1 MKKRFIAVIMSLVM
15 CASLV
20 LPVGYADVKADVK
33 SAEILD
39 TDVSE
44 ASDGCTLL
52 GVYGTYYSQAMEALD
67 KLNEIRKEACEEGDV
82 PDPRNPERMLTAD
95 DYVPLKWS
103 GDLESV
109 AKIRAVEAGIAYA
122 FMDSGHNRL
131 NDKNTFSISYN
142 GISGSAEDLAYNDTT
157 DMGEGIMQFYMEKQY
172 WVKENPTGEETGHYT
187 SIINPKYKYVGCG
200 DFYSKVGRFSNT
212 LATELSEKEGLDE
225 SMLRAK
231 KDVMQKIEVADQY
244 IKENTI
250 EGDSEIN
257 TDATANYTVR
267 VKIQRNN
274 AVRSLWALGI
284 DSFSSSDTSIATVTD
299 DGVVTAIKN
308 GTVTITAKSGDKV
321 VATKDIT
328 VKCTHNKK
336 IKNYTPA
343 TCQTEG
349 KKTYYCDKCD
359 YTEEKNIPK
368 KAHDYV
374 YGDVESD
381 GKRTGVC
388 SVCGDSVHITPP
400 SSFNVKWNNE
410 SHTERGYSETL
421 PMDLKSGSKIY
432 CWPESVLDDSTYNDV
447 VIETANSNIVSVP
460 EEMTVNSSVNRLEI
474 KKDGVCGIKIYPK
487 YNSRIA
493 KNYIF
498 RIGEKGSLN
507 IADADVT
514 LSQSQYT
521 YNGGECKP
529 DVTVTVDGD
538 TVLEKDVDYTIS
550 YENNKTAG
558 IAKAVI
564 NGIGIFKGSVNK
576 EFSIA
581 KATDE
586 VHTSQAVTDSAKA
599 ATCIENGL
607 TEGSHCSVCGEVIT
621 AQNVIEKTGHKY
633 VDGKCNVCGDIS
645 YIDDSGI
652 RYTFDEDINGNK
664 TFKADA
670 IPGKTLT
677 GEVEI
682 KEEMAIGDVKYPV
695 ASIETGAFE
704 GQSQITKIIVPEKI
718 EKIGTKAFAGCSS
731 LVEINFYPKTVP
743 VIEDKLFGDMDTS
756 KITVNTLSNALGYY
770 VIREKE
776 NVTVQSGLKSRHIHT
791 MQYHEPVS
799 ATCEKT
805 GTVAYYSCSG
815 CGKLYCDEQGIAELK
830 ESALTVP
837 ALGHAW
843 ESDYTIDKPATK
855 NTAGEKSIHCMRC
868 DARTDIQTIPAT
880 GGSDD
885 QNGSDDNSNNSSD
898 SNSGNNNS
906 GTSGGDS
913 PGSNTSKK
921 KKYPKKGKKV
931 TVKGIRYKVTGVV
944 AKTKKFEVSCTGSK
958 SKKITKLSIPEYVI
972 ISGIKFKVTAIDKKA
987 FYKYTKLK
995 TVTIG
1000 KNVKTFGTQ
1009 AFAKSSKISKITI
1022 KTTKLTKKSV
1032 GKNVFSGIKKKAKF
1046 TYPKSKKAVYKKIFK
1061 A

>member
-244 IKENTI
+244 IKEYTI

-388 SVCGDSVHITPP
+388 S
-400 SSFNVKWNNE
+400 
-410 SHTERGYSETL
+410 
-421 PMDLKSGSKIY
+421 
-432 CWPESVLDDSTYNDV
+432 
-447 VIETANSNIVSVP
+447 
-460 EEMTVNSSVNRLEI
+460 
-474 KKDGVCGIKIYPK
+474 
-487 YNSRIA
+487 
-493 KNYIF
+493 
-498 RIGEKGSLN
+498 
-507 IADADVT
+507 
-514 LSQSQYT
+514 
-521 YNGGECKP
+521 
-529 DVTVTVDGD
+529 
-538 TVLEKDVDYTIS
+538 
-550 YENNKTAG
+550 
-558 IAKAVI
+558 
-564 NGIGIFKGSVNK
+564 
-576 EFSIA
+576 
-581 KATDE
+581 
-586 VHTSQAVTDSAKA
+586 
-599 ATCIENGL
+599 
-607 TEGSHCSVCGEVIT
+607 
-621 AQNVIEKTGHKY
+621 
-633 VDGKCNVCGDIS
+633 VCGDIS

>member
-82 PDPRNPERMLTAD
+82 PDPRNPERMLNAD

-244 IKENTI
+244 IKEYTI

-388 SVCGDSVHITPP
+388 SVCGDSVHITSP

-460 EEMTVNSSVNRLEI
+460 EEMTVNSSMNRLEI
-474 KKDGVCGIKIYPK
+474 KKDGVCGIKI
-487 YNSRIA
+487 
-493 KNYIF
+493 
-498 RIGEKGSLN
+498 
-507 IADADVT
+507 
-514 LSQSQYT
+514 
-521 YNGGECKP
+521 
-529 DVTVTVDGD
+529 
-538 TVLEKDVDYTIS
+538 
-550 YENNKTAG
+550 
-558 IAKAVI
+558 
-564 NGIGIFKGSVNK
+564 
-576 EFSIA
+576 
-581 KATDE
+581 
-586 VHTSQAVTDSAKA
+586 
-599 ATCIENGL
+599 
-607 TEGSHCSVCGEVIT
+607 
-621 AQNVIEKTGHKY
+621 
-633 VDGKCNVCGDIS
+633 
-645 YIDDSGI
+645 
-652 RYTFDEDINGNK
+652 
-664 TFKADA
+664 
-670 IPGKTLT
+670 
-677 GEVEI
+677 
-682 KEEMAIGDVKYPV
+682 
-695 ASIETGAFE
+695 
-704 GQSQITKIIVPEKI
+704 
-718 EKIGTKAFAGCSS
+718 
-731 LVEINFYPKTVP
+731 
-743 VIEDKLFGDMDTS
+743 
-756 KITVNTLSNALGYY
+756 
-770 VIREKE
+770 
-776 NVTVQSGLKSRHIHT
+776 
-791 MQYHEPVS
+791 
-799 ATCEKT
+799 
-805 GTVAYYSCSG
+805 
-815 CGKLYCDEQGIAELK
+815 
-830 ESALTVP
+830 
-837 ALGHAW
+837 
-843 ESDYTIDKPATK
+843 
-855 NTAGEKSIHCMRC
+855 
-868 DARTDIQTIPAT
+868 
-880 GGSDD
+880 
-885 QNGSDDNSNNSSD
+885 
-898 SNSGNNNS
+898 
-906 GTSGGDS
+906 
-913 PGSNTSKK
+913 
-921 KKYPKKGKKV
+921 
-931 TVKGIRYKVTGVV
+931 
-944 AKTKKFEVSCTGSK
+944 
-958 SKKITKLSIPEYVI
+958 
-972 ISGIKFKVTAIDKKA
+972 
-987 FYKYTKLK
+987 
-995 TVTIG
+995 
-1000 KNVKTFGTQ
+1000 
-1009 AFAKSSKISKITI
+1009 
-1022 KTTKLTKKSV
+1022 
-1032 GKNVFSGIKKKAKF
+1032 
-1046 TYPKSKKAVYKKIFK
+1046 
-1061 A
+1061 

>member
-212 LATELSEKEGLDE
+212 LAMELSEKEGLDE

-244 IKENTI
+244 IKEYTI

-388 SVCGDSVHITPP
+388 S
-400 SSFNVKWNNE
+400 
-410 SHTERGYSETL
+410 
-421 PMDLKSGSKIY
+421 
-432 CWPESVLDDSTYNDV
+432 
-447 VIETANSNIVSVP
+447 
-460 EEMTVNSSVNRLEI
+460 
-474 KKDGVCGIKIYPK
+474 
-487 YNSRIA
+487 
-493 KNYIF
+493 
-498 RIGEKGSLN
+498 
-507 IADADVT
+507 
-514 LSQSQYT
+514 
-521 YNGGECKP
+521 
-529 DVTVTVDGD
+529 
-538 TVLEKDVDYTIS
+538 
-550 YENNKTAG
+550 
-558 IAKAVI
+558 
-564 NGIGIFKGSVNK
+564 
-576 EFSIA
+576 
-581 KATDE
+581 
-586 VHTSQAVTDSAKA
+586 
-599 ATCIENGL
+599 
-607 TEGSHCSVCGEVIT
+607 
-621 AQNVIEKTGHKY
+621 
-633 VDGKCNVCGDIS
+633 VCGDIS

>member
-212 LATELSEKEGLDE
+212 LAMELSEKEGLDE

-244 IKENTI
+244 IKEYTI

-388 SVCGDSVHITPP
+388 SVCGD
-400 SSFNVKWNNE
+400 
-410 SHTERGYSETL
+410 
-421 PMDLKSGSKIY
+421 
-432 CWPESVLDDSTYNDV
+432 
-447 VIETANSNIVSVP
+447 
-460 EEMTVNSSVNRLEI
+460 
-474 KKDGVCGIKIYPK
+474 
-487 YNSRIA
+487 
-493 KNYIF
+493 
-498 RIGEKGSLN
+498 
-507 IADADVT
+507 
-514 LSQSQYT
+514 
-521 YNGGECKP
+521 
-529 DVTVTVDGD
+529 
-538 TVLEKDVDYTIS
+538 
-550 YENNKTAG
+550 
-558 IAKAVI
+558 
-564 NGIGIFKGSVNK
+564 
-576 EFSIA
+576 
-581 KATDE
+581 
-586 VHTSQAVTDSAKA
+586 
-599 ATCIENGL
+599 
-607 TEGSHCSVCGEVIT
+607 
-621 AQNVIEKTGHKY
+621 
-633 VDGKCNVCGDIS
+633 IS

-670 IPGKTLT
+670 IPRKTLT